1 MTDSHPFSTELGKL
15 TEYSADREVR
25 KTQIEKLF
33 GTCEAIN
40 SSFGETQ
47 FIGCKPNTDKF
58 DKLIGELKAKREQL
72 KSVKARLAMNDY
84 SYDELG
90 LRIDRLQAR
99 TTFFYCGGRTKSER
113 HARQLIIEDAVAS
126 VASAIKNG
134 GVSIGSNMSVS
145 HYIEHNFDELV
156 ERVIETINNI
166 HINITASSNYDS
178 LKNIVEIILSAIQ
191 FAFGNAYRYALYNMY
206 RDPQI
211 TMDKWESCVSCE
223 IPSVY
228 NIMTD
233 RIEEFDA
240 NDPDK
245 CTSLIVP
252 RLTDECLLNIIIENV
267 GSLINV
273 GNMISLM
280 SPNMDLEA
288 LQYKQ
293 LETGAAYMASN
304 SIIRQ

>member
-1 MTDSHPFSTELGKL
+1 
-15 TEYSADREVR
+15 
-25 KTQIEKLF
+25 
-33 GTCEAIN
+33 
-40 SSFGETQ
+40 
-47 FIGCKPNTDKF
+47 
-58 DKLIGELKAKREQL
+58 
-72 KSVKARLAMNDY
+72 
-84 SYDELG
+84 
-90 LRIDRLQAR
+90 
-99 TTFFYCGGRTKSER
+99 
-113 HARQLIIEDAVAS
+113 
-126 VASAIKNG
+126 
-134 GVSIGSNMSVS
+134 MSVS

-206 RDPQI
+206 RDPQV
-211 TMDKWESCVSCE
+211 TMEKWEDCVSRE

-233 RIEEFDA
+233 RIEEFNA

>member
-1 MTDSHPFSTELGKL
+1 
-15 TEYSADREVR
+15 
-25 KTQIEKLF
+25 
-33 GTCEAIN
+33 
-40 SSFGETQ
+40 
-47 FIGCKPNTDKF
+47 
-58 DKLIGELKAKREQL
+58 
-72 KSVKARLAMNDY
+72 
-84 SYDELG
+84 
-90 LRIDRLQAR
+90 
-99 TTFFYCGGRTKSER
+99 
-113 HARQLIIEDAVAS
+113 
-126 VASAIKNG
+126 
-134 GVSIGSNMSVS
+134 
-145 HYIEHNFDELV
+145 
-156 ERVIETINNI
+156 
-166 HINITASSNYDS
+166 
-178 LKNIVEIILSAIQ
+178 
-191 FAFGNAYRYALYNMY
+191 MY
-206 RDPQI
+206 RDPQV
-211 TMDKWESCVSCE
+211 TMDKWESCVNRE

-233 RIEEFDA
+233 KIEEFDA

-304 SIIRQ
+304 SIMRQ